1 MELGA
6 EARDTD
12 VAALR
17 QRPAAPE
24 EMSLPRLVAH
34 VVKTHH
40 AFTRAEL
47 ERAEGLI
54 VAVAKERGTRS
65 PEFVELVHVFES
77 MRVDLL
83 VHLHKEEHI
92 LFSHLVAL
100 DAAKAENRPRPKS
113 AFSSVRYPVQVMYA
127 EHVGHGHGLD
137 RLRTLTREF
146 APPEGASGSH
156 RSLFDCLRDLEADLR
171 LHVALENH
179 VLFPRA
185 LDLEAS
191 FG

>member
-1 MELGA
+1 MELGTV
-6 EARDTD
+6 ARDT
-12 VAALR
+12 VAAALR
-17 QRPAAPE
+17 PRPLPPE
-24 EMSLPRLVAH
+24 QMSVRELVAH
-34 VVKTHH
+34 VVGTHH

-47 ERAEGLI
+47 ERAEGLLVS
-54 VAVAKERGTRS
+54 VARERRVRR

-83 VHLHKEEHI
+83 VHLHKEEHV

-100 DAAKAENRPRPKS
+100 EAARSENRGRPRS
-113 AFSSVRYPVQVMYA
+113 AFSSVRYPVQVMHA

-146 APPEGASGSH
+146 TPPEDASGSH